1 MGWVFEEPSVVLVCI
16 TLAAIL
22 FLIEVALPTVGVAG
36 TAALVGG
43 GVAAIGIARQD
54 LTWWPL
60 FGAVFAVCVW
70 AAVIARHRRSPTA
83 EALALVGFGGGG
95 AAFAAVN
102 HDWASIVATVACT
115 AVLGAGFPRVYA
127 AASRLI
133 DRPVSV
139 GMDAFVGRTAVVDR
153 WDGEQGVV
161 LLDGSRWNAS
171 APGPVVLAP
180 GAHVTITGYHG
191 NAVTITPASA
201 ARPGSDPFPTAPPQ
215 LL

>member
-1 MGWVFEEPSVVLVCI
+1 MAWVFEEPSVVLVCI
-16 TLAAIL
+16 TLAAVL

-36 TAALVGG
+36 TAALVSG
-43 GVAAIGIARQD
+43 GVAAVGIGRQD

-60 FGAVFAVCVW
+60 FGAVFAVCLW
-70 AAVIARHRRSPTA
+70 AAIIARHRRSPTA
-83 EALALVGFGGGG
+83 EALALAGFGGGG

-102 HDWASIVATVACT
+102 HDGASVVATVACT
-115 AVLGAGFPRVYA
+115 AILGLGFPRVYG

-133 DRPVSV
+133 DRPASV

-153 WDGEQGVV
+153 WDGDQGVV
-161 LLDGSRWNAS
+161 LLDGSRWNAAAS
-171 APGPVVLAP
+171 GPVALVP

-191 NAVTITPASA
+191 NTVAVTPALTSGS
-201 ARPGSDPFPTAPPQ
+201 GSDPFPTAPPQ